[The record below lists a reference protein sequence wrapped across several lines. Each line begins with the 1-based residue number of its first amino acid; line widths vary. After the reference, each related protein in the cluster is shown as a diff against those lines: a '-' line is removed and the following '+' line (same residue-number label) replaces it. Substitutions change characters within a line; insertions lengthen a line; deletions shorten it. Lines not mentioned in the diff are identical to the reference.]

1 MWILH
6 ECVVKPTTDPMVFPI
21 TGKPYLVE
29 GSSILY
35 VILCETCK
43 RTVRRYVPCPIGSD
57 VVRCALGC
65 HG

>member
-1 MWILH
+1 MRILH

-35 VILCETCK
+35 AI
-43 RTVRRYVPCPIGSD
+43 
-57 VVRCALGC
+57 CAKHVNAPFAGTYPAQ
-65 HG
+65 